1 MQHVNHLSE
10 LVLDEWAAQE
20 LSGDESDRVA
30 EHVASCPD
38 CRARHTALEHER
50 AAFLA
55 AAPSFEAHAARFV
68 RSARAEP
75 GPEHVTRSAASERAT
90 DRVEPRRWLLRQRVL
105 LAASS
110 IAVMAA
116 ASLLVVWIGRPLEQT
131 RAKGAPHIG
140 WFVKRG
146 EGVYRGRTGETLY
159 PRDSLRFIY
168 SSDEPRYLALF
179 NLDARG
185 ATVYYPSSPEAL
197 RVRAGNDLALDFSVE
212 LDEQLGIERVYALFC
227 ESSFQVEPLRAALL
241 ETGRLPE
248 RAGCRADIINLH
260 KALP

>member
-10 LVLDEWAAQE
+10 LALDEWAAQE
-20 LSGDESDRVA
+20 LSAEESGRVA
-30 EHVASCPD
+30 AHVAACSH
-38 CRARHTALEHER
+38 CRARHAALERER
-50 AAFLA
+50 LAFLV

-68 RSARAEP
+68 TPTRAEA
-75 GPEHVTRSAASERAT
+75 AAS
-90 DRVEPRRWLLRQRVL
+90 RVEPPRSQLRQRVL

-116 ASLLVVWIGRPLEQT
+116 ASLLVLWIGHPVDQT

-146 EGVYRGRTGETLY
+146 DQVQRGRAEDTLY
-159 PRDSLRFIY
+159 PRDAVRFIY
-168 SSDEPRYLALF
+168 SSDEPRYFALF
-179 NLDARG
+179 NLDARA
-185 ATVYYPSSPEAL
+185 ATVYYPTGREAV

-212 LDEQLGIERVYALFC
+212 LDEQLGTERVFALFC

-241 ETGRLPE
+241 ESGRLPE
-248 RAGCRADIINLH
+248 RAGCHADVITLH
-260 KALP
+260 KAASR